1 MHWMK
6 RIELAVT
13 FTRGRRFPFLSTIYF
28 AVVSLLLPLLSLS
41 YRTLSPLVTFQ
52 RDTFHESRWSLMIRE
67 IFASCVTNFQWAN
80 ICQGIFLNFHEYLW
94 WTFWYCLFMRT
105 FVSFNWILRR
115 KDNVLANL
123 SVRWSNDRWQFFWQ
137 FTLYPVINIFST
149 LWHLLIILSSLVLRE
164 RFFHKSSLPEFS
176 LYSGNPFPLLSSFLI
191 FLRLTLWFG
200 QERVNLCSLLL
211 DF

>member
-1 MHWMK
+1 MILDDP
-6 RIELAVT
+6 RDLCELCNKFSVSKY
-13 FTRGRRFPFLSTIYF
+13 LS
-28 AVVSLLLPLLSLS
+28 
-41 YRTLSPLVTFQ
+41 R
-52 RDTFHESRWSLMIRE
+52 
-67 IFASCVTNFQWAN
+67 
-80 ICQGIFLNFHEYLW
+80 IFLNFHEYLW

-149 LWHLLIILSSLVLRE
+149 LWHLPIILSSLVLRE
-164 RFFHKSSLPEFS
+164 RFFHKSRRSSLPEFS